1 MNIRQA
7 LMTVFVVVL
16 LSIGQVLFKYASS
29 KIDIE
34 GKGIFDGFLL
44 NPAFV
49 IAIAVYAVA
58 TISWLFVLKAI
69 PLRVAYPFAALAF
82 VMVPIFASIFLGET
96 LRFATFAG
104 AVVII
109 IGVYISLL

>member
-1 MNIRQA
+1 MTIRQV
-7 LMTVFVVVL
+7 LLTVLTVLL
-16 LSIGQVLFKYASS
+16 LSIGQVLFKYASG

-34 GKGIFDGFLL
+34 GKGIFAGLLL
-44 NPAFV
+44 NPAFI

-96 LRFATFAG
+96 LRFTTFAG
-104 AVVII
+104 AAVII

>member
-1 MNIRQA
+1 MTIRQVLLTVLTV
-7 LMTVFVVVL
+7 LM
-16 LSIGQVLFKYASS
+16 LSIGQVLFKYASG

-34 GKGIFDGFLL
+34 GKGIFAGLLL
-44 NPAFV
+44 NPAFI

-58 TISWLFVLKAI
+58 TISWLLVLKAT

-96 LRFATFAG
+96 LRFTTFAG
-104 AVVII
+104 AAVII
-109 IGVYISLL
+109 LGVYISLL

>member
-1 MNIRQA
+1 MTIRQV
-7 LMTVFVVVL
+7 LLTILTVLL
-16 LSIGQVLFKYASS
+16 LSIGQVLFKYASG

-34 GKGIFDGFLL
+34 GKGIFAGLLL
-44 NPAFV
+44 NPAFI

-58 TISWLFVLKAI
+58 TISWLFVLKAT

-96 LRFATFAG
+96 LRFTTFAG
-104 AVVII
+104 AAVII
-109 IGVYISLL
+109 LGVYISLL

>member
-1 MNIRQA
+1 MTIRQV
-7 LMTVFVVVL
+7 LLTVLTVLL
-16 LSIGQVLFKYASS
+16 LSIGQVLFKYASG

-34 GKGIFDGFLL
+34 SKGLFAGLLL
-44 NPAFV
+44 NPAFI
-49 IAIAVYAVA
+49 IAITVYAIA

-69 PLRVAYPFAALAF
+69 PLKVAYPFAALAF
-82 VMVPIFASIFLGET
+82 VLVPIFASIFLGET
-96 LRFATFAG
+96 LRFTTFAG

>member
-1 MNIRQA
+1 MTIRQV
-7 LMTVFVVVL
+7 LLTILTVLL
-16 LSIGQVLFKYASS
+16 LSIGQVLFKYASG

-34 GKGIFDGFLL
+34 GKGIFAGLLL
-44 NPAFV
+44 NPAFI

-58 TISWLFVLKAI
+58 TISWLLVLKAT

-96 LRFATFAG
+96 LRFTTFAG
-104 AVVII
+104 AAVII